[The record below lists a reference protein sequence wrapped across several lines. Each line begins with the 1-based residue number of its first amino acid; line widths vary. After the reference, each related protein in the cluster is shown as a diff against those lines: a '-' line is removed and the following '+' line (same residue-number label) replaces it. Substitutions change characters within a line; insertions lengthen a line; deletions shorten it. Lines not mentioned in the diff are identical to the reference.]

1 MRVLTVPSGMP
12 TYSAISLCD
21 RPLQY
26 ASSTSVNQQWS
37 VLTDAN
43 NVRLRN
49 RATGLYLDGM
59 GRTANGAS
67 VGQYGDSTSANQR
80 WKIVAVP

>member
-1 MRVLTVPSGMP
+1 VSSGLYFDGMGR
-12 TYSAISLCD
+12 TANGSSAGQYSA
-21 RPLQY
+21 
-26 ASSTSVNQQWS
+26 STSANQQWA

-59 GRTANGAS
+59 GRTANGAAA
-67 VGQYGDSTSANQR
+67 GQYSDSASANQR
-80 WKIVAVP
+80 WKIVAAG